1 MDDPKRSYEITIVR
15 FTPDPTP
22 MTSTFSSGQNAVTW
36 LGDPNEVECFIE
48 ASVRQGKYCLGDFL
62 LWCSGEYARARIG
75 EHREHEASYTDSTF
89 ANGKVITFKDED
101 GSMFTQSGEV
111 ILPRGL
117 AIDAIRA
124 WLIDLNHP
132 SFLRWS

>member
-1 MDDPKRSYEITIVR
+1 MADLNRIYEITIVR

-22 MTSTFSSGQNAVTW
+22 TARTFSSGQNAVTW
-36 LGDPNEVECFIE
+36 LGDPNEFECFIE
-48 ASVRQGKYCLGDFL
+48 ASVMQDKYCFGDFL
-62 LWCSGEYARARIG
+62 LWCSGEYARARIN
-75 EHREHEASYTDSTF
+75 EHRDHDASYTESTF

-101 GSMFTQSGEV
+101 GSLFTQSGV
-111 ILPRGL
+111 MILPRQL

-132 SFLRWS
+132 SFLRWN